1 MMMNQTAPPSQQQTM
16 YMSNSNVTENQMMNA
31 SSNITMNSTQSN
43 LFNHQISAYKYLV
56 RNQNVPDQHL
66 MAIKRSQQQPAQP
79 QQQQFYPP
87 NAVISKQ
94 SSSPTVDARY
104 TPSINTSKPPIN
116 GLNPRYPTPPTYY
129 SPVQVNG
136 TSTTNINFQPGTV
149 QASTNIINQT
159 PSITENVLTNVSS
172 VPLPQTNTTTTTT
185 ATAATTTTR
194 MNNNL
199 RLTPVLKPTGVD
211 IQEVLVERDLR
222 IQHNIVIRIGEL
234 DKLLPT
240 LLHDDLRMR
249 AMIELKA
256 LKLLNFQRQLRTEV
270 VTCMRLDSSLE
281 TGNNPRL
288 YKRSK
293 QFGMREAR
301 ATEKLEKQQKAE
313 IDRKRRQK
321 HQEYLTAV
329 LTVAREFKE
338 FHKAV
343 QLKTNKLARSIL
355 SWHQNTERE
364 QKKEQEKRER
374 ERMRRLMNEDED
386 GYRKLID
393 EKKDK
398 RLAYLLSQTD
408 AYIISLVNLVKE
420 HQNDLKK
427 KKSEKRQ
434 YFIENNNPQIK
445 DEGGYLRARVKNT
458 VTGEVKYGSD
468 APLSA
473 ELDSWLEKNPEW
485 LPVSGDGSDVEEE
498 DIQPLTEPISSIP
511 APTPDEQ
518 EKGVVEDENI
528 VKEVLTKAKQAT
540 EDDEYHTSSL
550 DSYYAVAHRV
560 RERVVKQSGLLV
572 GGSLKQYQIQ
582 GLEWLV
588 SLYNNNL
595 NGILA
600 DEMGLGKTIQTIAL
614 ITYLMEVK
622 KVNGPYLII
631 VPLSTLANWVNEFSK
646 WSPAVSIIIFKGNPQ
661 VRKSLGQT
669 LRSGKFNVLL
679 TTYEYIIKDKALL
692 AKIKWRYMIIDE
704 GHRMKNHH
712 CKLTQI
718 LNTHYIAPHR
728 LLLTGTPLQNKLP
741 ELWALLNFLLP
752 SIFKSCTTFEQ
763 WFNAPFATTCEKV
776 ELNPEETLLIIRR
789 LHKVL
794 RPFLLRRLKKE
805 VESQLPDKIEY
816 VIKCDMSALQR
827 VMYNQMQSSGMLLTE
842 DKNGKPSNP
851 KALMNTI
858 MQLRKICNHP
868 FMFNEI
874 EEKIS
879 QHFNY
884 TNGVCLGADLYRASG
899 KFEVLDRILPKLKVS
914 NHRVLLFCQMTSLMT
929 IMEDYF
935 AYKNFT
941 YLRLDGQTK
950 SEERGDLLAKFSEA
964 NSDIFI
970 FLLST
975 RAGGL
980 GLNLQKADTVV
991 IFDSDWNPHQDLQA
1005 QDRAHRI
1012 GQVNEVRVLRLMT
1025 VNSVEE
1031 KILAAARYKLN
1042 VDEKVI
1048 QAGMF
1053 NNKSTGNERKQ
1064 FLQQILLQET
1074 EEDNEEEDEV
1084 PDDEII
1090 NQMIAR
1096 SEDEYNLFN
1105 RMDRER
1111 RHAEAR
1117 VTNRKARLFEISELP
1132 AWITKDPKEL
1142 ENALLDQETLDLFGR
1157 GSRQRKEV
1165 DYSDSLTEKEWIKAI
1180 EDGTLNSTE
1189 DKKRRRR
1196 RRFNVDLDDD
1206 EEGQLDDTDIRQVD
1220 NDFESMDAKSSK
1232 RSGKRKLKDAS
1243 RSFTNEPISSKLFKQ
1258 LQTLL
1263 EFVVKYRDN
1272 DDNRI
1277 LSKPFMRLPTPK
1289 ELPEYYD
1296 MIKNPV
1302 DFNKIKKK
1310 LNDNRY
1316 RSIDEL
1322 ETDVMLL
1329 CKNAQE
1335 FNIESSNVIYE
1346 DSIILQS
1353 VFTNARERL
1362 EKGEIPISSNSEE
1375 ESDDDEPLKKRVK
1388 KDGSTKKKSHN
1399 QARTPGSVSSNSNSR
1414 RKTRVM
1420 SDDEDITMDETNQSS
1435 FGCLDD
1441 ADDDEETRGSVSV
1454 IFHIINGLFGLS
1466 LNETSSTSAS
1476 PSLQNSTVVVKK
1488 LAKYTLQEKTSSIQ
1502 YLSEAGSRCA
1512 EDGFYPDKDDCRK
1525 FHVCY
1530 SGTQSV
1536 RWCKEGMLW
1545 DEIKIGCGMQNVTVC
1560 SGGRKTWTHDEDT
1573 TTTTIA
1579 SKTLKGNYTCR
1590 SGANGLFADPSSC
1603 SIYHWCVL
1611 GVLHSTH
1618 YCNPGLHFS
1627 ASASG
1632 CVWPKDAECEGQI
1645 APPYS
1650 SIECALGNS
1659 GYYPDPYDCSVF
1671 HYCDGVRVL
1680 SESLLCSAGRVWS
1693 SRLENCAWPHEVP
1706 ECINSCPA
1714 NYSSQMRF
1722 ADPAVC
1728 SQYIQCVDGHLEPRM
1743 CPQNFLFDRITK
1755 TCKPYDQAE
1764 CHGSKPDVFLTT
1776 TTTTTI
1782 NPYPSQDSYDYNPMV
1797 SEDVIKKQRIFQFSC
1812 IVDGYYGD
1820 VYDCRIYHVCVDGR
1834 DHRSLCA
1841 PGLAWESLLR
1851 LCMPIHLVNCQ
1862 SSKSIEGSPDSS
1874 KKKWLQL
1881 YTRSVLRTTTTS
1893 TTTTTTTTPKL
1904 PFALPSIFTCAG
1916 RSNGYYADPVYCHK
1930 FHYCGTGWHSVME
1943 CDKGLGYSA
1952 REHDCIPIELVNC
1965 GAKKFLNKK
1974 N

>member
-1 MMMNQTAPPSQQQTM
+1 MMNQTILPSQQSTL
-16 YMSNSNVTENQMMNA
+16 YMSSSGGTDPNS
-31 SSNITMNSTQSN
+31 SSSVATMNSTQLN
-43 LFNHQISAYKYLV
+43 LFNHQIHAYKYLA
-56 RNQNVPDQHL
+56 RNQTVPEQHMNV
-66 MAIKRSQQQPAQP
+66 IKRSQQP
-79 QQQQFYPP
+79 QTQFYPP

-94 SSSPTVDARY
+94 TSDSRFSSPT
-104 TPSINTSKPPIN
+104 INTIKPPVN
-116 GLNPRYPTPPTYY
+116 GTTPRFPGTQTHY
-129 SPVQVNG
+129 SPVQVNSN
-136 TSTTNINFQPGTV
+136 TTTTNNYHPSATV
-149 QASTNIINQT
+149 QASTNIISQT
-159 PSITENVLTNVSS
+159 PSVTENVLTNVSS
-172 VPLPQTNTTTTTT
+172 VSLNNNSTV
-185 ATAATTTTR
+185 TTR
-194 MNNNL
+194 PTNL
-199 RLTPVLKPTGVD
+199 RITPVQKPTGLD
-211 IQEVLVERDLR
+211 MQEVLAERDLR
-222 IQHNIVIRIGEL
+222 IQHNIVVRISEL
-234 DKLLPT
+234 ENYLPT
-240 LLHDDLRMR
+240 LIQTDLRMR

-301 ATEKLEKQQKAE
+301 ATEKLEKQQRAE

-321 HQEYLTAV
+321 HQEYLSAV
-329 LTVAREFKE
+329 VTVAREFKE
-338 FHKAV
+338 FHKSV

-364 QKKEQEKRER
+364 QKKEQEKRDR

-420 HQNDLKK
+420 HQDDLKK
-427 KKSEKRQ
+427 KKMEKKQ
-434 YFIENNNPQIK
+434 NYTEDVQQMTDDVNC
-445 DEGGYLRARVKNT
+445 LRVKVKNST
-458 VTGEVKYGSD
+458 TGEIKEGQD
-468 APLSA
+468 APLSS
-473 ELDSWLEKNPEW
+473 ELDAWLEKNPGW
-485 LPVSGDGSDVEEE
+485 
-498 DIQPLTEPISSIP
+498 QPLPRDASDDEDDDTSRLPETTTTATPI
-511 APTPDEQ
+511 AVPTPEEQ
-518 EKGVVEDENI
+518 EKGVVEDDNI
-528 VKEVLTKAKQAT
+528 VKEVITKAKQAT
-540 EDDEYHTSSL
+540 DDDEYHTSST

-560 RERVVKQSGLLV
+560 RERVTKQSSLLI
-572 GGSLKQYQIQ
+572 GGILKPYQIQ

-588 SLYNNNL
+588 SLYNNHL

-631 VPLSTLANWVNEFSK
+631 VPLSTLANWVNEFGK
-646 WSPAVSIIIFKGNPQ
+646 WSPAVSTIIFKGNPQ
-661 VRKSLGQT
+661 TRKILGQT

-712 CKLTQI
+712 CKLTQV
-718 LNTHYIAPHR
+718 LNTYYIAPHR

-805 VESQLPDKIEY
+805 VESQLPDKVEY

-827 VMYNQMQSSGMLLTE
+827 VMYNQMQSTGMLLTE
-842 DKNGKPSNP
+842 DKNGKGSNP

-868 FMFNEI
+868 FMFNEV
-874 EEKIS
+874 EEKLS

-884 TNGVCLGADLYRASG
+884 SSSVCMGADLYRAAG
-899 KFEVLDRILPKLKVS
+899 KFELLDRILPKFKAT

-980 GLNLQKADTVV
+980 GLNLQKADTVI

-1025 VNSVEE
+1025 INSVEE

-1053 NNKSTGNERKQ
+1053 NNKSTGNERRQ

-1074 EEDNEEEDEV
+1074 EEGDEEEDEA
-1084 PDDEII
+1084 PDDEVI

-1096 SEDEYNLFN
+1096 SEEEYNLFN

-1117 VTNRKARLFEISELP
+1117 LSNRKSRLFEISELP
-1132 AWITKDPKEL
+1132 SWLTKDPKEL
-1142 ENALLDQETLDLFGR
+1142 ESALLDQETLDLLGR

-1165 DYSDSLTEKEWIKAI
+1165 DYSDSLTEKEWLKAV
-1180 EDGTLNSTE
+1180 EDGTLNSLE
-1189 DKKRRRR
+1189 HDRKRRRKR
-1196 RRFNVDLDDD
+1196 RTLNEDVDDDDDGQHDDLDGRQFDR
-1206 EEGQLDDTDIRQVD
+1206 DID
-1220 NDFESMDAKSSK
+1220 GIDSKSGK
-1232 RSGKRKLKDAS
+1232 RSGKRKLKDS
-1243 RSFTNEPISSKLFKQ
+1243 HKHYQNEPVPTKVYKQ
-1258 LQTLL
+1258 MQTLL
-1263 EFVVKYRDN
+1263 DVVIKYRD
-1272 DDNRI
+1272 DEDNRV

-1289 ELPEYYD
+1289 ELPEYYEL
-1296 MIKNPV
+1296 IKHPV

-1310 LNDNRY
+1310 LGESRY
-1316 RSIDEL
+1316 RTLDDL
-1322 ETDVMLL
+1322 EADVMLL

-1335 FNIESSNVIYE
+1335 FNVENSNIHE

-1353 VFTNARERL
+1353 VFTSARERL
-1362 EKGEIPISSNSEE
+1362 EKGEIAVSSNSED

-1388 KDGSTKKKSHN
+1388 KEDSSKKKFHTQSH
-1399 QARTPGSVSSNSNSR
+1399 TPGSVGSNSNSR
-1414 RKTRVM
+1414 RKNRVM
-1420 SDDEDITMDETNQSS
+1420 SDDEDITMDETNQSLL
-1435 FGCLDD
+1435 GGLEGD
-1441 ADDDEETRGSVSV
+1441 DDDEETRGS
-1454 IFHIINGLFGLS
+1454 
-1466 LNETSSTSAS
+1466 
-1476 PSLQNSTVVVKK
+1476 
-1488 LAKYTLQEKTSSIQ
+1488 
-1502 YLSEAGSRCA
+1502 GSR
-1512 EDGFYPDKDDCRK
+1512 
-1525 FHVCY
+1525 
-1530 SGTQSV
+1530 
-1536 RWCKEGMLW
+1536 
-1545 DEIKIGCGMQNVTVC
+1545 
-1560 SGGRKTWTHDEDT
+1560 
-1573 TTTTIA
+1573 
-1579 SKTLKGNYTCR
+1579 
-1590 SGANGLFADPSSC
+1590 
-1603 SIYHWCVL
+1603 
-1611 GVLHSTH
+1611 
-1618 YCNPGLHFS
+1618 
-1627 ASASG
+1627 
-1632 CVWPKDAECEGQI
+1632 
-1645 APPYS
+1645 
-1650 SIECALGNS
+1650 
-1659 GYYPDPYDCSVF
+1659 
-1671 HYCDGVRVL
+1671 
-1680 SESLLCSAGRVWS
+1680 
-1693 SRLENCAWPHEVP
+1693 
-1706 ECINSCPA
+1706 
-1714 NYSSQMRF
+1714 
-1722 ADPAVC
+1722 
-1728 SQYIQCVDGHLEPRM
+1728 
-1743 CPQNFLFDRITK
+1743 
-1755 TCKPYDQAE
+1755 
-1764 CHGSKPDVFLTT
+1764 
-1776 TTTTTI
+1776 
-1782 NPYPSQDSYDYNPMV
+1782 
-1797 SEDVIKKQRIFQFSC
+1797 
-1812 IVDGYYGD
+1812 
-1820 VYDCRIYHVCVDGR
+1820 
-1834 DHRSLCA
+1834 
-1841 PGLAWESLLR
+1841 
-1851 LCMPIHLVNCQ
+1851 
-1862 SSKSIEGSPDSS
+1862 
-1874 KKKWLQL
+1874 
-1881 YTRSVLRTTTTS
+1881 
-1893 TTTTTTTTPKL
+1893 
-1904 PFALPSIFTCAG
+1904 
-1916 RSNGYYADPVYCHK
+1916 HK
-1930 FHYCGTGWHSVME
+1930 
-1943 CDKGLGYSA
+1943 
-1952 REHDCIPIELVNC
+1952 
-1965 GAKKFLNKK
+1965 
-1974 N
+1974 

>member
-1 MMMNQTAPPSQQQTM
+1 MMNQTAAPPPPSQQQQTM
-16 YMSNSNVTENQMMNA
+16 YMTNSNVTDTNP
-31 SSNITMNSTQSN
+31 SSNPTSSNMTMNPTQSN
-43 LFNHQISAYKYLV
+43 LFNHQINAYKYLV
-56 RNQNVPDQHL
+56 RNQTVPEQHL
-66 MAIKRSQQQPAQP
+66 SVIKRS
-79 QQQQFYPP
+79 QQQFYPP

-94 SSSPTVDARY
+94 ISSPITDPRYSSPTM
-104 TPSINTSKPPIN
+104 NTIKPPIN
-116 GLNPRYPTPPTYY
+116 GSTPRYLTPQTGY

-136 TSTTNINFQPGTV
+136 NTNYPTGNV

-172 VPLPQTNTTTTTT
+172 LPMTNTQTT
-185 ATAATTTTR
+185 ASSRT
-194 MNNNL
+194 NNNL
-199 RLTPVLKPTGVD
+199 RLTPIQKPTGLD
-211 IQEVLVERDLR
+211 IQEIIVERDLR
-222 IQHNIVIRIGEL
+222 IQHNIVVRISEL
-234 DKLLPT
+234 ENFLPT
-240 LLHDDLRMR
+240 LIHDDLRMR

-281 TGNNPRL
+281 TGSNPRL

-338 FHKAV
+338 YHKSV
-343 QLKTNKLARSIL
+343 QLRTNKLAKSIL
-355 SWHQNTERE
+355 SWHQNSERE

-427 KKSEKRQ
+427 KKMEKKPNFNDDSVQ
-434 YFIENNNPQIK
+434 SN
-445 DEGGYLRARVKNT
+445 DELNYLHVKVKNLT
-458 VTGEVKYGSD
+458 TGEIKEGQD
-468 APLSA
+468 APLES
-473 ELDSWLEKNPEW
+473 ELDTWLEKNPGW
-485 LPVSGDGSDVEEE
+485 
-498 DIQPLTEPISSIP
+498 QPLPRDASDDEDDETSRLPEPTLSIP
-511 APTPDEQ
+511 APTADEQ
-518 EKGVVEDENI
+518 EKGIVEDETI

-540 EDDEYHTSSL
+540 EDDEYHATSL

-560 RERVVKQSGLLV
+560 RERVTKQSELLV
-572 GGSLKQYQIQ
+572 GGSLKPYQIQ

-588 SLYNNNL
+588 SLYNNHL

-631 VPLSTLANWVNEFSK
+631 VPLSTLANWVNEFNK
-646 WSPAVSIIIFKGNPQ
+646 WSPGVSKIIFKGNPQ
-661 VRKSLGQT
+661 IRKTLGQT
-669 LRSGKFNVLL
+669 LRTGKFNVLL
-679 TTYEYIIKDKALL
+679 TTYEYVIKDKALL

-712 CKLTQI
+712 CKLTQV
-718 LNTHYIAPHR
+718 LNTYYIAPHR

-763 WFNAPFATTCEKV
+763 WFNAPFATTLEKV
-776 ELNPEETLLIIRR
+776 ELNNEETLLIIRR

-827 VMYNQMQSSGMLLTE
+827 VMYTHMQSCGIVLTE
-842 DKNGKPSNP
+842 DKNGKGSNP

-868 FMFNEI
+868 FMFNEL
-874 EEKIS
+874 EERLSKY
-879 QHFNY
+879 FNY
-884 TNGVCLGADLYRASG
+884 TNGVCMGADLYRASG
-899 KFEVLDRILPKLKVS
+899 KFELLDRILPKLKVS

-935 AYKNFT
+935 AYKNYT

-980 GLNLQKADTVV
+980 GLNLQTADTVI

-1025 VNSVEE
+1025 INSVEE

-1042 VDEKVI
+1042 VDKQVI

-1064 FLQQILLQET
+1064 FLQQILLKEN
-1074 EEDNEEEDEV
+1074 EEEEEEDEL
-1084 PDDEII
+1084 PDDEVI

-1111 RHAEAR
+1111 TYAEAR
-1117 VTNRKARLFEISELP
+1117 VANRKPRLFELSELP
-1132 AWITKDPKEL
+1132 TWLTKDPREL
-1142 ENALLDQETLDLFGR
+1142 EKALLDQEALDLLGR
-1157 GSRQRKEV
+1157 GGRQRKEV
-1165 DYSDSLTEKEWIKAI
+1165 DYTDALTEKEWLKAV
-1180 EDGTLNSTE
+1180 EDGTLSATE
-1189 DKKRRRR
+1189 QDKRSRRKRRAL
-1196 RRFNVDLDDD
+1196 NPDMDDDD
-1206 EEGQLDDTDIRQVD
+1206 EGQFDDNNARQGD
-1220 NDFESMDAKSSK
+1220 NDIDGSDS
-1232 RSGKRKLKDAS
+1232 RSGKRTVKRKFKETNKHYS
-1243 RSFTNEPISSKLFKQ
+1243 NEPVPSKLFKQ
-1258 LQTLL
+1258 MQTLYD
-1263 EFVVKYRDN
+1263 FVIKYRDN

-1289 ELPEYYD
+1289 ELPEYYE

-1310 LNDNRY
+1310 LTEYRY
-1316 RSIDEL
+1316 RHLDEL
-1322 ETDVMLL
+1322 ESDVMLL

-1335 FNIESSNVIYE
+1335 FNMENSNIYE

-1362 EKGEIPISSNSEE
+1362 EKGDIPVSSNSED

-1388 KDGSTKKKSHN
+1388 KDGSTKKKSSHT
-1399 QARTPGSVSSNSNSR
+1399 QSRTPGSVSSNSNSR
-1414 RKTRVM
+1414 RKTHVM
-1420 SDDEDITMDETNQSS
+1420 SDDEDITMDETNKSS
-1435 FGCLDD
+1435 YGGMDGDD
-1441 ADDDEETRGSVSV
+1441 ADDDDEGTRGS
-1454 IFHIINGLFGLS
+1454 
-1466 LNETSSTSAS
+1466 SSH
-1476 PSLQNSTVVVKK
+1476 QK
-1488 LAKYTLQEKTSSIQ
+1488 
-1502 YLSEAGSRCA
+1502 
-1512 EDGFYPDKDDCRK
+1512 
-1525 FHVCY
+1525 
-1530 SGTQSV
+1530 
-1536 RWCKEGMLW
+1536 
-1545 DEIKIGCGMQNVTVC
+1545 
-1560 SGGRKTWTHDEDT
+1560 
-1573 TTTTIA
+1573 
-1579 SKTLKGNYTCR
+1579 
-1590 SGANGLFADPSSC
+1590 
-1603 SIYHWCVL
+1603 
-1611 GVLHSTH
+1611 
-1618 YCNPGLHFS
+1618 
-1627 ASASG
+1627 
-1632 CVWPKDAECEGQI
+1632 
-1645 APPYS
+1645 
-1650 SIECALGNS
+1650 
-1659 GYYPDPYDCSVF
+1659 
-1671 HYCDGVRVL
+1671 
-1680 SESLLCSAGRVWS
+1680 
-1693 SRLENCAWPHEVP
+1693 
-1706 ECINSCPA
+1706 
-1714 NYSSQMRF
+1714 
-1722 ADPAVC
+1722 
-1728 SQYIQCVDGHLEPRM
+1728 
-1743 CPQNFLFDRITK
+1743 
-1755 TCKPYDQAE
+1755 
-1764 CHGSKPDVFLTT
+1764 
-1776 TTTTTI
+1776 
-1782 NPYPSQDSYDYNPMV
+1782 
-1797 SEDVIKKQRIFQFSC
+1797 
-1812 IVDGYYGD
+1812 
-1820 VYDCRIYHVCVDGR
+1820 
-1834 DHRSLCA
+1834 
-1841 PGLAWESLLR
+1841 
-1851 LCMPIHLVNCQ
+1851 
-1862 SSKSIEGSPDSS
+1862 
-1874 KKKWLQL
+1874 
-1881 YTRSVLRTTTTS
+1881 
-1893 TTTTTTTTPKL
+1893 
-1904 PFALPSIFTCAG
+1904 
-1916 RSNGYYADPVYCHK
+1916 
-1930 FHYCGTGWHSVME
+1930 
-1943 CDKGLGYSA
+1943 
-1952 REHDCIPIELVNC
+1952 
-1965 GAKKFLNKK
+1965 
-1974 N
+1974 

>member
-79 QQQQFYPP
+79 QPQQQQFYPP

-94 SSSPTVDARY
+94 SSSSTVDARY

-1335 FNIESSNVIYE
+1335 FNIESSNIYE

-1441 ADDDEETRGSVSV
+1441 ADDDEETRGS
-1454 IFHIINGLFGLS
+1454 
-1466 LNETSSTSAS
+1466 
-1476 PSLQNSTVVVKK
+1476 
-1488 LAKYTLQEKTSSIQ
+1488 
-1502 YLSEAGSRCA
+1502 GSRQ
-1512 EDGFYPDKDDCRK
+1512 K
-1525 FHVCY
+1525 
-1530 SGTQSV
+1530 
-1536 RWCKEGMLW
+1536 
-1545 DEIKIGCGMQNVTVC
+1545 
-1560 SGGRKTWTHDEDT
+1560 
-1573 TTTTIA
+1573 
-1579 SKTLKGNYTCR
+1579 
-1590 SGANGLFADPSSC
+1590 
-1603 SIYHWCVL
+1603 
-1611 GVLHSTH
+1611 
-1618 YCNPGLHFS
+1618 
-1627 ASASG
+1627 
-1632 CVWPKDAECEGQI
+1632 
-1645 APPYS
+1645 
-1650 SIECALGNS
+1650 
-1659 GYYPDPYDCSVF
+1659 
-1671 HYCDGVRVL
+1671 
-1680 SESLLCSAGRVWS
+1680 
-1693 SRLENCAWPHEVP
+1693 
-1706 ECINSCPA
+1706 
-1714 NYSSQMRF
+1714 
-1722 ADPAVC
+1722 
-1728 SQYIQCVDGHLEPRM
+1728 
-1743 CPQNFLFDRITK
+1743 
-1755 TCKPYDQAE
+1755 
-1764 CHGSKPDVFLTT
+1764 
-1776 TTTTTI
+1776 
-1782 NPYPSQDSYDYNPMV
+1782 
-1797 SEDVIKKQRIFQFSC
+1797 
-1812 IVDGYYGD
+1812 
-1820 VYDCRIYHVCVDGR
+1820 
-1834 DHRSLCA
+1834 
-1841 PGLAWESLLR
+1841 
-1851 LCMPIHLVNCQ
+1851 
-1862 SSKSIEGSPDSS
+1862 
-1874 KKKWLQL
+1874 
-1881 YTRSVLRTTTTS
+1881 
-1893 TTTTTTTTPKL
+1893 
-1904 PFALPSIFTCAG
+1904 
-1916 RSNGYYADPVYCHK
+1916 
-1930 FHYCGTGWHSVME
+1930 
-1943 CDKGLGYSA
+1943 
-1952 REHDCIPIELVNC
+1952 
-1965 GAKKFLNKK
+1965 
-1974 N
+1974 

>member
-1 MMMNQTAPPSQQQTM
+1 MNQVPPSTSQQQQQQPPM
-16 YMSNSNVTENQMMNA
+16 YMSNPDNQMMSTSA
-31 SSNITMNSTQSN
+31 PLTMNNAQLN

-56 RNQNVPDQHL
+56 RNQPIPEHHL
-66 MAIKRSQQQPAQP
+66 AVIKR
-79 QQQQFYPP
+79 QQQFYPP
-87 NAVISKQ
+87 NATVPKQ
-94 SSSPTVDARY
+94 PSNPSTVMDSRY
-104 TPSINTSKPPIN
+104 KLPVNGNMGSRYYPPM
-116 GLNPRYPTPPTYY
+116 
-129 SPVQVNG
+129 QVNG
-136 TSTTNINFQPGTV
+136 NTNQSIQ
-149 QASTNIINQT
+149 I
-159 PSITENVLTNVSS
+159 PSLTENGTNR
-172 VPLPQTNTTTTTT
+172 L
-185 ATAATTTTR
+185 
-194 MNNNL
+194 NNL
-199 RLTPVLKPTGVD
+199 RVTLITKPIGVD
-211 IQEVLVERDLR
+211 VHDIINKRDSR
-222 IQHNIVIRIGEL
+222 IQNNIIIRINEL
-234 DKLLPT
+234 EKLLQSIT
-240 LLHDDLRMR
+240 QENIRTR
-249 AMIELKA
+249 IMIELKA
-256 LKLLNFQRQLRTEV
+256 LRLLNFQRQLRSEI
-270 VTCMRLDSSLE
+270 VTCMRLDVNLE
-281 TGNNPRL
+281 TGTYPRL
-288 YKRSK
+288 YKRPK
-293 QFGMREAR
+293 QFGLREAR

-329 LTVAREFKE
+329 LNVARDFKE
-338 FHKAV
+338 YHKSI
-343 QLKTNKLARSIL
+343 QLKSSKLARSIL

-427 KKSEKRQ
+427 KKMEKKQ
-434 YFIENNNPQIK
+434 TNFSNDEQNYLHVKVKNASTGEIK
-445 DEGGYLRARVKNT
+445 DGP
-458 VTGEVKYGSD
+458 D
-468 APLSA
+468 APLES
-473 ELDSWLEKNPEW
+473 ELDSWLEKNPGW
-485 LPVSGDGSDVEEE
+485 QAVPADNSDDEEAAARE
-498 DIQPLTEPISSIP
+498 TAARLAETTVTIP
-511 APTPDEQ
+511 TPTPDEQ
-518 EKGVVEDENI
+518 EKGVVEDETI

-560 RERVVKQSGLLV
+560 RERVIKQSALLV
-572 GGSLKQYQIQ
+572 GGSLKPYQIQ

-631 VPLSTLANWVNEFSK
+631 VPLSTLANWVNEFEK
-646 WSPAVSIIIFKGNPQ
+646 WSPAVSKIIFKGNPQ
-661 VRKSLGQT
+661 VRKTLGYT
-669 LRSGKFNVLL
+669 LRNGKFNVLL

-692 AKIKWRYMIIDE
+692 AKIRWRYMIIDE

-827 VMYNQMQSSGMLLTE
+827 VIYNHMQSSGILLTE
-842 DKNGKPSNP
+842 DKNGKGSNP

-868 FMFNEI
+868 FMFNEL
-874 EEKIS
+874 EEKIGDYL
-879 QHFNY
+879 NY
-884 TNGVCLGADLYRASG
+884 TNGVCNGADLYRASG
-899 KFEVLDRILPKLKVS
+899 KFELLDRILPKLKVT
-914 NHRVLLFCQMTSLMT
+914 NHRILLFCQMTSLMT

-964 NSDIFI
+964 KADYFI

-980 GLNLQKADTVV
+980 GLNLQTADTVI

-1074 EEDNEEEDEV
+1074 EEGDEEEDEV

-1117 VTNRKARLFEISELP
+1117 MPNRKPRLLEMSELP
-1132 AWITKDPKEL
+1132 AWLTKDPKEL
-1142 ENALLDQETLDLFGR
+1142 EKTILDQETLDLFGR
-1157 GSRQRKEV
+1157 GTRQRKEV
-1165 DYSDSLTEKEWIKAI
+1165 DYSDSLTDKEWLRAI
-1180 EDGTLNSTE
+1180 GDGTLGTPDQ
-1189 DKKRRRR
+1189 DKKHRRKRR
-1196 RRFNVDLDDD
+1196 TVTNIDFDDDDD
-1206 EEGQLDDTDIRQVD
+1206 EQQDESNSKQDDDD
-1220 NDFESMDAKSSK
+1220 MDAVPTKVG
-1232 RSGKRKLKDAS
+1232 RRAGKRKLKETNKKYS
-1243 RSFTNEPISSKLFKQ
+1243 NEPVPAKLLKQ
-1258 LQTLL
+1258 MRTLL
-1263 EFVVKYRDN
+1263 DFVIKYRDN
-1272 DDNRI
+1272 DDNRV
-1277 LSKPFMRLPTPK
+1277 LSKPFMRLPTQK
-1289 ELPEYYD
+1289 ELPEYYET
-1296 MIKNPV
+1296 IKNPV

-1310 LNDNRY
+1310 LGENRY
-1316 RSIDEL
+1316 RSLNEIEA
-1322 ETDVMLL
+1322 DVMLL

-1335 FNIESSNVIYE
+1335 FNMENSTIYE

-1353 VFTNARERL
+1353 VFTNARERM
-1362 EKGEIPISSNSEE
+1362 EKGEIPVSSNSEG

-1388 KDGSTKKKSHN
+1388 KETNVKKKAQSRSSGN
-1399 QARTPGSVSSNSNSR
+1399 GSSTTSSR

-1420 SDDEDITMDETNQSS
+1420 SDDEDTMMDETNQSS
-1435 FGCLDD
+1435 YGGVDEDD
-1441 ADDDEETRGSVSV
+1441 EEEETRGS
-1454 IFHIINGLFGLS
+1454 
-1466 LNETSSTSAS
+1466 
-1476 PSLQNSTVVVKK
+1476 NSRQK
-1488 LAKYTLQEKTSSIQ
+1488 
-1502 YLSEAGSRCA
+1502 
-1512 EDGFYPDKDDCRK
+1512 
-1525 FHVCY
+1525 
-1530 SGTQSV
+1530 
-1536 RWCKEGMLW
+1536 
-1545 DEIKIGCGMQNVTVC
+1545 
-1560 SGGRKTWTHDEDT
+1560 
-1573 TTTTIA
+1573 
-1579 SKTLKGNYTCR
+1579 
-1590 SGANGLFADPSSC
+1590 
-1603 SIYHWCVL
+1603 
-1611 GVLHSTH
+1611 
-1618 YCNPGLHFS
+1618 
-1627 ASASG
+1627 
-1632 CVWPKDAECEGQI
+1632 
-1645 APPYS
+1645 
-1650 SIECALGNS
+1650 
-1659 GYYPDPYDCSVF
+1659 
-1671 HYCDGVRVL
+1671 
-1680 SESLLCSAGRVWS
+1680 
-1693 SRLENCAWPHEVP
+1693 
-1706 ECINSCPA
+1706 
-1714 NYSSQMRF
+1714 
-1722 ADPAVC
+1722 
-1728 SQYIQCVDGHLEPRM
+1728 
-1743 CPQNFLFDRITK
+1743 
-1755 TCKPYDQAE
+1755 
-1764 CHGSKPDVFLTT
+1764 
-1776 TTTTTI
+1776 
-1782 NPYPSQDSYDYNPMV
+1782 
-1797 SEDVIKKQRIFQFSC
+1797 
-1812 IVDGYYGD
+1812 
-1820 VYDCRIYHVCVDGR
+1820 
-1834 DHRSLCA
+1834 
-1841 PGLAWESLLR
+1841 
-1851 LCMPIHLVNCQ
+1851 
-1862 SSKSIEGSPDSS
+1862 
-1874 KKKWLQL
+1874 
-1881 YTRSVLRTTTTS
+1881 
-1893 TTTTTTTTPKL
+1893 
-1904 PFALPSIFTCAG
+1904 
-1916 RSNGYYADPVYCHK
+1916 
-1930 FHYCGTGWHSVME
+1930 
-1943 CDKGLGYSA
+1943 
-1952 REHDCIPIELVNC
+1952 
-1965 GAKKFLNKK
+1965 
-1974 N
+1974 